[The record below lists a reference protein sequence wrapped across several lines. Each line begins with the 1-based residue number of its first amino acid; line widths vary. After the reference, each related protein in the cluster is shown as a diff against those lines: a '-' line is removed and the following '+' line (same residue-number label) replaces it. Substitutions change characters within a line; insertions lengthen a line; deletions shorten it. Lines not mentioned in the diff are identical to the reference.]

1 MDTIGSERFKILDYA
16 FYPDSIAVVGAS
28 EHPLSFGYHFLR
40 HLIEHKFKGAI
51 YPVNPQNEIIQGL
64 KSYPSM
70 LEIPGNVDFVICC
83 VATDKVLQ
91 LLDEC
96 ALKQVKIVH
105 LLTARFSETGRKEA
119 IELERQVL
127 AKAQEYGIRLIG
139 PNCMGIYSP
148 ESGIAFGY
156 NMPGIKGN
164 IGVIF
169 QSGGA
174 ATLLIQNGAVAG
186 LRFSKAVSYGN
197 ALDVNECE
205 LLHYFAY
212 DDNTSIVAA
221 YFEGTKN
228 GKSFFDA
235 LKTVADRK
243 PVIVIKGGK
252 GNAGSRAASSHTAAI
267 AGEQDIWKIAF
278 KQSGAIEVDDID
290 EMLNLLMLF
299 YELPPVYC
307 NRAAIMGGGGGKAV
321 IAADLAEA
329 AGIILPPLPFDIKNK
344 LKAIVP
350 GLWDWLSNP
359 LDTSIWGDEG
369 IKLAEVPRL
378 FLESP
383 DYDFLI
389 IQSSEDNPMA
399 DDIWAY
405 IMKMNTTMIL
415 NNFDRRGKP
424 IIAIMP
430 RVKSYENPMDKF
442 RWKIIE
448 EEKAKLI
455 NAGVPVFDSISEAVK
470 ALSRY
475 INYWRRHQT
484 NIHA

>member
-1 MDTIGSERFKILDYA
+1 MDTVGSKRLKVLDYA
-16 FYPDSIAVVGAS
+16 FNPDSIAVVGAS
-28 EHPLSFGYHFLR
+28 EQPLSFGYHFLR
-40 HLIEHKFKGAI
+40 HLIEHKFPGAI
-51 YPVNPQNEIIQGL
+51 YPVNPQSEKIQGL

-83 VATDKVLQ
+83 IATDKVLQ

-96 ALKQVKIVH
+96 AYKQVKVIH
-105 LLTARFSETGRKEA
+105 LLTARFSETGRREA

-127 AKAQEYGIRLIG
+127 AKAREHGIRLIG

-148 ESGIAFGY
+148 EKGIAFGY
-156 NMPGIKGN
+156 NMPRVKGN
-164 IGVIF
+164 IGVLF

-174 ATLLIQNGAVAG
+174 ATLLIQNGAMAG

-197 ALDVNECE
+197 ALDLNECDI
-205 LLHYFAY
+205 LHYFAN
-212 DDNTSIVAA
+212 DDDTSIVAA

-228 GKSFFDA
+228 GKNFIDA
-235 LKTVADRK
+235 LKIVANRK
-243 PVIVIKGGK
+243 PIIVIKGGK
-252 GNAGSRAASSHTAAI
+252 GIAGSRAASSHTAAI
-267 AGEQDIWKIAF
+267 AGEQNLWKIAL
-278 KQSGAIEVDDID
+278 KQSGAIEVSDLD
-290 EMLNLLMLF
+290 EMLNLLLLF
-299 YELPPVYC
+299 YNLSPIYG

-329 AGIILPPLPFDIKNK
+329 QGIIVPPLSADIKNK
-344 LKAIVP
+344 LKSIVP

-369 IKLAEVPRL
+369 IKLGEIPRL

-405 IMKMNTTMIL
+405 IMKMNTAMIL
-415 NNFDRRGKP
+415 NNFDKKGKP
-424 IIAIMP
+424 VIAVMP
-430 RVKSYENPMDKF
+430 RARYSEYPSDKF
-442 RWKIIE
+442 RLNVIQ
-448 EEKAKLI
+448 EEKAQLI
-455 NAGVPVFDSISEAVK
+455 NAGVPVFDSTLEAVK
-470 ALSRY
+470 ALGKY
-475 INYWRRHQT
+475 INFWKRHQK
-484 NIHA
+484 NIYA